1 VILRDSPHFH
11 VGVVPLA
18 IAGRTQEVAGNLR
31 AVQCDAAHS
40 LHHAARIPHF
50 DLKSFAAKDARD
62 FEAFPL
68 GRNARVNPQSIVIRA
83 DAGNPLRGGVVSP
96 RCRAGEPE
104 NFRAAAASWATMI
117 PMAGAYEQLLDAAIQ
132 HLEYLKS
139 RGVRHVAVS
148 PETLHAL
155 SQPLAIGTP
164 ASGPARA
171 ERQKPAGSETGAPQ
185 PVAEQTSLLALPGE
199 IVPGPILDP
208 QAKAAAFAAL
218 RERALAC
225 VKCAHLASSRKN
237 VVFGVGSIDAPLM
250 FIGEAPGADED
261 EQGEPFVGK
270 AGQLLT
276 KIIQATGLQRAD
288 VYIGNILKCRPDTPG
303 QSAGNRKPTAD
314 EMATC
319 IPYLH
324 EQIDLIRPR
333 VIVALGATAVEGLL
347 GKTIGITKLR
357 GTWKTYRSIPLMP
370 TYHPAY
376 LLRNQAMSEKRKVWE
391 DMLAVMERLGMPIS
405 EKQRRFF
412 LKA

>member
-1 VILRDSPHFH
+1 
-11 VGVVPLA
+11 
-18 IAGRTQEVAGNLR
+18 
-31 AVQCDAAHS
+31 
-40 LHHAARIPHF
+40 
-50 DLKSFAAKDARD
+50 
-62 FEAFPL
+62 
-68 GRNARVNPQSIVIRA
+68 
-83 DAGNPLRGGVVSP
+83 
-96 RCRAGEPE
+96 
-104 NFRAAAASWATMI
+104 
-117 PMAGAYEQLLDAAIQ
+117 MAGAYEQLLDATIQ
-132 HLEYLKS
+132 HLEDLKS

-148 PETLHAL
+148 PETLRAL
-155 SQPLAIGTP
+155 SQPAARKSQTSNSQSQIEKTAAPMP
-164 ASGPARA
+164 ATKRPIQSAM
-171 ERQKPAGSETGAPQ
+171 PQ
-185 PVAEQTSLLALPGE
+185 PVAEQETLLVLPGE
-199 IVPGPILDP
+199 AVAGQGPRLDP
-208 QAKAAAFAAL
+208 QAKDAAFAAL
-218 RERALAC
+218 GERALAC
-225 VKCAHLASSRKN
+225 VKCEHLASSRKS
-237 VVFGVGSIDAPLM
+237 VVFGVGSIDAQIM

-276 KIIQATGLQRAD
+276 KIIQAMGLQRAD

-324 EQIDLIRPR
+324 EQIDLIRPK

-357 GTWKTYRSIPLMP
+357 GTWKTYRGTPLMP

-391 DMLAVMERLGMPIS
+391 DMLAVMEKLGMPIS